1 MKETKKELVLEQL
14 KKMPII
20 RVVCERVGIARA
32 TYYRWST
39 DDKEFEQ
46 LAEEA
51 MAEGEQFISDMGESQ
66 MMTLMKDK
74 HWSAIKYWLEH
85 HHPNYLTRK
94 SGGDD
99 KKIRII
105 MLHDNED

>member
-1 MKETKKELVLEQL
+1 MKENKKDLVLEQL

-20 RVVCERVGIARA
+20 RVVCERVGISRA
-32 TYYRWST
+32 TYYRWCA
-39 DDKEFEQ
+39 DDKNFEQ

-51 MAEGEQFISDMGESQ
+51 TNDGEQFVSDMGESQ
-66 MMTLMKDK
+66 MMALMKDK
-74 HWSAIKYWLEH
+74 HWSAIKYWLES
-85 HHPNYLTRK
+85 HHPKYLIRK
-94 SGGDD
+94 GQGDD